1 MSAQS
6 QSENLKKIDR
16 ASSRP
21 VKRLRA
27 GSGLL
32 LILFLFLTSST
43 LLVGQEVQKQL
54 IANPSFEEL
63 KDGEPLGWRAVTYQ
77 PEAVLEVD
85 NLARSGQRSVKISSA
100 NGADTSWS
108 TIVKV
113 KPYSRYRLSGWI
125 KTRDIKSAGGQGVL
139 LNIHQQPG
147 MVSRALTGTNDWTR
161 IELVFDSGLNDAF
174 QINCLFGG
182 WGKVTGQ
189 AWFDDINLEYIS
201 GRALKPQA
209 TIYTDQILAPVSKY
223 IYGQFI
229 EHLGR
234 CIYQGLWAEMLE
246 DRKFYF
252 PVDGASSPWKIYG
265 EPHSVHMN
273 PLLIYAGVPVPE
285 IRLKGDGQAAGLAQ
299 GELALRTGQKY
310 TGRVVLAGDPGT
322 LPIEVR
328 LVNEENGQ
336 TVAAPVIIDKIT
348 PDFEKYFFSFISSL
362 TTDQG
367 RLEIV
372 SDGREVFRLAAVS
385 LMPADNLQGFRPE
398 VVKLLREL
406 NSPVYR
412 WPGGNFVSGYN
423 WKDGIGDPD
432 RRPPRKNPA
441 WEGIELNDVGIHEFI
456 AFCRL
461 VGTEPYITVNSGQG
475 NETLAA
481 EEVEYVNGPAASPLG
496 QLRTQNGQAEPFNCR
511 FWSIG
516 NEMYGDWQ
524 LGHMP
529 LKDYVLKH
537 NRFAQAMKAKDATI
551 KIIGVGAVGEWSQS
565 MLKNCADYMDFISEH
580 FYVGEQPGLLSH
592 VYQVPRAIKRIAE
605 AHRAYRKTIPEL
617 KGQDIKIALDEWNYW
632 YGPYIYGELG
642 TQYFLKDA
650 LGIAAGLHEYYRQAD
665 IIYMANYAQTV
676 NVIGAIKTSKTEAVF
691 DTTGLVLKLYRNEFG
706 LHPVKITGQSE
717 PLDIMAAWKEDRKTL
732 TIGIINPTTEKQKLS
747 LNLKGLSSFRT
758 DRIFRITGYSEKAVN
773 VPGQEPG
780 VKIAEIE
787 EEFQPGGLAV
797 PPLSINLYQLKKD

>member
-16 ASSRP
+16 AFSRP
-21 VKRLRA
+21 VKRLMA

-43 LLVGQEVQKQL
+43 LLVGQETQKQL
-54 IANPSFEEL
+54 IVNPSFEEL
-63 KDGEPLGWRAVTYQ
+63 KDGKPLGWRAVTYQ

-85 NLARSGQRSVKISSA
+85 NLARNGQKSVKISSA
-100 NGADTSWS
+100 NGADASWS

-113 KPYSRYRLSGWI
+113 KPFSKYRLTGWV
-125 KTRDIKSAGGQGVL
+125 KTRDIKSAGGKGVL
-139 LNIHQQPG
+139 LNIHQQPELET
-147 MVSRALTGTNDWTR
+147 RALTGTNDWTR

-209 TIYTDQILAPVSKY
+209 TIYANQTLTPVSKY

-252 PVDGASSPWKIYG
+252 PVGGAESPWKICG

-310 TGRVVLAGDPGT
+310 TGRAVLAGDPGT
-322 LPIEVR
+322 LPLEVR

-336 TVAAPVIIDKIT
+336 TVAEPVIIDKIT
-348 PDFEKYFFSFISSL
+348 PDFEKYFFSFVSSL

-372 SDGREVFRLAAVS
+372 SRGREVFRLAAVS

-441 WEGIELNDVGIHEFI
+441 WEGIELNDVGIHEFMT
-456 AFCRL
+456 FCRL

-481 EEVEYVNGPAASPLG
+481 EEVEYVNGPATSPLG

-537 NRFAQAMKAKDATI
+537 NRFAQAMKAKDPSI
-551 KIIGVGAVGEWSQS
+551 KIVGVGAAGEWSQG

-605 AHRAYRKTIPEL
+605 AHRAYRKTIPGL

-665 IIYMANYAQTV
+665 LIYMANYAQTV

-706 LHPVKITGQSE
+706 TLPVKIRGQSE
-717 PLDIMAAWKEDRKTL
+717 PLDLMAAWKEDGKTL
-732 TIGIINPTTEKQKLS
+732 TVAVINPTAEVQTIAIS
-747 LNLKGLSSFRT
+747 LQGLTGFRT
-758 DRIFRITGYSEKAVN
+758 DKVFRITGANEKAKN
-773 VPGQEPG
+773 VPGHEPE
-780 VKIAEIE
+780 VKIEE
-787 EEFQPGGLAV
+787 LKEEFHLGRLSV
-797 PPLSINLYQLKKD
+797 RPLSINLLVLKAD